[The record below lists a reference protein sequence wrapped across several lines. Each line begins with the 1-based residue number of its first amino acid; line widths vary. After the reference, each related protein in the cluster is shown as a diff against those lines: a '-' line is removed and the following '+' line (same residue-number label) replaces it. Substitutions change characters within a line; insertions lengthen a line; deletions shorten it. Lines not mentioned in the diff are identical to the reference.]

1 MSQLTMRYYLVA
13 LLLPLL
19 SACGLISHK
28 VSHST
33 DLMLL
38 PPSSA
43 PQFGIQQQKVTVI
56 REGKKQQFL
65 VFSEFTKSIVK
76 VAVLVPTGQRL
87 LTMQYDGSEF
97 TVQNDTNTVF
107 PAKDIM
113 AVMQFA
119 VWQQDAIMKNYLE
132 RAGWLVSISA
142 EQRELR
148 QQQQDVLVVQI
159 QDGQIEIQHLLHQY
173 QVIIEPLE
181 ASSGSE
187 K

>member
-1 MSQLTMRYYLVA
+1 MSQLTVRYGLLA

-19 SACGLISHK
+19 SACGLIAHK

-43 PQFGIQQQKVTVI
+43 PKFGVEQQKVTVI
-56 REGKKQQFL
+56 RDGKTQQFL
-65 VFSEFTKSIVK
+65 AISEFTKSTVK

-87 LTMQYDGSEF
+87 LTIRYDGNEF
-97 TVQNDTNTVF
+97 TVQNDTNAVF
-107 PAKDIM
+107 PAKDIL

-119 VWQQDAIMKNYLE
+119 VWQQDAIMKNYRE
-132 RAGWLVSISA
+132 QAGWQVSISD
-142 EQRELR
+142 QQSKLR
-148 QQQQDVLVVQI
+148 QQQQDVLFVQI
-159 QDGQIEIQHLLHQY
+159 QDGQIEIQHLPHQY
-173 QVIIEPLE
+173 QVNIEPLE